1 MPETTHARRPAR
13 LAPHSR
19 SGSWTKWIHTAGSPN
34 PSAYAALTQRDEPI
48 SRNSRTEPLGRG
60 GPGALGDVVKRAR
73 YPNPNQAAYGACRKT
88 TAHDSCARIRHETT
102 IPDMANTEWNELL
115 VERRVAPE
123 PLSESEFKAWMHGR
137 AVFISSTM
145 DEEMLPFR
153 SAARA
158 VIADLGGDAVLW
170 EGITPR
176 DQRAEDAYLEGVDRS
191 SLLLLL
197 VGHRYGVA
205 DETGYSAT
213 HKEVVR
219 AGERGIPRLL
229 FEAGDIGSTERDGRL
244 NDWLRSLY
252 SEVSTG
258 AAQDEAQ
265 LRTMIQSRLR
275 ELAASQERTWIKLG
289 RLVFPG
295 QVARTTGRSGSAL
308 TVTASV
314 REPAL
319 RRELGE
325 IVGAPYR
332 AGDTLTWAASTEPVE
347 VRQVDI
353 RTATASRDDVTITCE
368 SHGGRRSVMGTILY
382 GTVSAGG
389 RSYGT
394 ADQVKVWVEER
405 VLGRKNTSLP
415 DVVRSF
421 FGGDEPSLPQILEA
435 NGASGWL
442 AEGLS
447 RLFIVQ
453 GALGKFGGYF
463 DTLEVGPATATGIR
477 ISVAHV
483 SGNDDVARI
492 TDVIPLA

>member
-1 MPETTHARRPAR
+1 MGARSSADYLSRGMR
-13 LAPHSR
+13 APVGH
-19 SGSWTKWIHTAGSPN
+19 P
-34 PSAYAALTQRDEPI
+34 
-48 SRNSRTEPLGRG
+48 
-60 GPGALGDVVKRAR
+60 
-73 YPNPNQAAYGACRKT
+73 
-88 TAHDSCARIRHETT
+88 TT
-102 IPDMANTEWNELL
+102 IPSMGNAEWNELL
-115 VERRVAPE
+115 VEGRVAPE
-123 PLSESEFKAWMHGR
+123 PLSESEFAAWMHR
-137 AVFISSTM
+137 RPVFISSTM

-153 SAARA
+153 AAARA
-158 VIADLGGDAVLW
+158 VITELGGEAVLW

-197 VGHRYGVA
+197 VGKRYGVA

-229 FEAGDIGSTERDGRL
+229 FEVGDVRPSERDGRL

-252 SEVSTG
+252 NEVSTG
-258 AAQDEAQ
+258 AARDEAQ
-265 LRTMIQSRLR
+265 LRTMIETRLQ

-295 QVARTTGRSGSAL
+295 QVTRTTGRSGSAL

-314 REPAL
+314 REPAV

-332 AGDTLTWAASTEPVE
+332 AGDRLTWASSTEPVE

-353 RTATASRDDVTITCE
+353 RTTTASRDDATITCE
-368 SHGGRRSVMGTILY
+368 SHGGRRSMIGTVLY
-382 GTVSAGG
+382 GTVSVGG

-394 ADQVKVWVEER
+394 ADQVAAWVEER
-405 VLGRKNTSLP
+405 VLGRKDTSLP
-415 DVVRSF
+415 DIVRSF
-421 FGGDEPSLPQILEA
+421 FGSDEPSLPQILKA

-442 AEGLS
+442 AEGLA
-447 RLFIVQ
+447 RLFIVE
-453 GALGKFGGYF
+453 GVLGKFGGYF
-463 DTLEVGPATATGIR
+463 DTLEIGPATATGIR
-477 ISVAHV
+477 INLAHV
-483 SGNDDVARI
+483 SGNDDVARV
-492 TDVIPLA
+492 TDVVPLG